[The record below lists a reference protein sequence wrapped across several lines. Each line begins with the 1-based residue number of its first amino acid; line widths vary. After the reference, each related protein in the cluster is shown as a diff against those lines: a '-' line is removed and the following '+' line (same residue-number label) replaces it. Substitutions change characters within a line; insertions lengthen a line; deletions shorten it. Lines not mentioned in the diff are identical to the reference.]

1 MSSTL
6 RQFLKIDPGMWYV
19 ISVSPSETKEDLIQ
33 LDFKQIHSTVP
44 SVGDQGMSKK
54 QSAYLLRTYM

>member
-54 QSAYLLRTYM
+54 